1 MWIWDVASILAGV
14 LVVLLI
20 VLGIFFIATVAILG
34 SGFAIANR
42 KTETETKPTDHPAR
56 HLRSVD

>member
-1 MWIWDVASILAGV
+1 MWIWEVASILAGV
-14 LVVLLI
+14 LVVLLM
-20 VLGIFFIATVAILG
+20 VLVIFFIFVFAVVG

-42 KTETETKPTDHPAR
+42 KVDTKSTPTHPAR